1 MTRPPGEPTA
11 PAGPVRPAGPSRAA
25 TRSWRLALSLFTV
38 IPAGADPELRRETA
52 AAALLWL
59 PAVGLLTGAGAAA
72 VLAAAELGRPS
83 AGRQLLAAVLAVAA
97 VAAVTGGLHLDGLA
111 DTADGL
117 GSRRPA
123 AEALAIMRRPDTGP
137 MGVVALVLVLAVQI
151 SALATIAPGR
161 ISAGA
166 LILALVTGRV
176 AVLLAAAGSAP
187 AARQDGLGALVAG
200 TVSWRTAALAVTG
213 LLAAAGAAGAV
224 AGTGAGP
231 GPGGLAL
238 AARGLAA
245 ALAGLLA
252 GYLLRRTALRRLG
265 GLTGDVLGA
274 ICEISAAV
282 TLAVIALSG

>member
-11 PAGPVRPAGPSRAA
+11 PAGPARPAGPSRAA

-224 AGTGAGP
+224 AGTGPARGPAGSRWP
-231 GPGGLAL
+231 PGGWRPRWPACWP
-238 AARGLAA
+238 ATCCGAPPC
-245 ALAGLLA
+245 
-252 GYLLRRTALRRLG
+252 G
-265 GLTGDVLGA
+265 G
-274 ICEISAAV
+274 SAA
-282 TLAVIALSG
+282 